1 MEVGGRSNA
10 GETGLLVGLWKLS
23 TGVEMWSV
31 RQWELLDAI
40 ERGSEI
46 IGMADLEQYLSCS
59 MQGELKNR
67 SLP

>member
-46 IGMADLEQYLSCS
+46 IGMADF
-59 MQGELKNR
+59 GTV
-67 SLP
+67 P

>member
-59 MQGELKNR
+59 MQGELKNG